1 MLLECWDTAYFSSK
15 ELGSRA
21 YWLVFSHTIVLDGT
35 YMFKELPIVIKGAGE
50 MASGV
55 AWRLFQSGFRNII
68 MLETAHP
75 EAVRRRVCFCEAVYD
90 GTKTIAGV
98 NAILARDDAEI
109 DAAFKEQMIA
119 IVVDPMWKVIGRRKP
134 KIIVDAILA
143 KKNLGTTINEAEL
156 VIGLGPGFEASKDV
170 NVVVETNRG
179 PNCGRVLY
187 VGRAEKNTGKPRRVM
202 GFDTQRVVRSP
213 AKGVFTASKNLD
225 EQVAKGDV
233 IGYVG
238 DLAVIAAID
247 GSLRGLIRSNI
258 SVTKMMKIGDI
269 EPREGVDN
277 FLVSD
282 KSLGLGGAVLEA
294 ILHKFNDSN

>member
-1 MLLECWDTAYFSSK
+1 
-15 ELGSRA
+15 
-21 YWLVFSHTIVLDGT
+21 
-35 YMFKELPIVIKGAGE
+35 MFKELSIVIKGAGE

-98 NAILARDDAEI
+98 NAILAHDDAEI
-109 DAAFKEQMIA
+109 DVALEKQMIA
-119 IVVDPMWKVIGRRKP
+119 VVIDPTWKVITRRKP

-143 KKNLGTTINEAEL
+143 KKNLGTSINEAEL
-156 VIGLGPGFEASKDV
+156 VVGLGPGFEANKDV

-179 PNCGRVLY
+179 PNCGRLLY
-187 VGRAEKNTGKPRRVM
+187 AGTAEKNTGKPSRVM
-202 GFDTQRVVRSP
+202 GFDIERVVRSP
-213 AKGVFTASKNLD
+213 GKGVFKASKDLD
-225 EQVAKGDV
+225 EQVEKGDV
-233 IGYVG
+233 IGYVN

-277 FLVSD
+277 LLVSD

-294 ILHKFNDSN
+294 ILHKFND